1 MFAAE
6 KDIKLELED
15 VDLLAGQART
25 AEFLA
30 KNSSGGVPVLQLD
43 DGSYLP
49 ESVAI
54 CHYLEGLR
62 PEPSLFGRNL
72 REQVEIEMWNRRME
86 LEVFSTIGGAV
97 VNTHPMFKG
106 FLEQFPDFGEAQRKN
121 ALARLERMDREL
133 DGREFVAGNRFS
145 IADITAVIAIDIG
158 NVLGNIQIDP
168 KLRNLS
174 RWHNT
179 VSERPSAKA

>member
-1 MFAAE
+1 MKPAF
-6 KDIKLELED
+6 LED

-25 AEFLA
+25 PEFLA
-30 KNSSGGVPVLQLD
+30 RNSSGGVPVLQLE
-43 DGSYLP
+43 DGTYLP

-54 CHYLEGLR
+54 CRYLEGLR
-62 PEPSLFGRNL
+62 PEPNLFGRNL

-86 LEVFSTIGGAV
+86 FEVFSAIGGAV

-106 FLEQFPDFGEAQRKN
+106 FLAQFPDFGEETRICC
-121 ALARLERMDREL
+121 
-133 DGREFVAGNRFS
+133 GNRFS
-145 IADITAVIAIDIG
+145 IADITAVVAIDIG
-158 NVLGNIQIDP
+158 AALGNIQIDP
-168 KLRNLS
+168 KLSNLT